1 MVTHSDNPRKTIT
14 DIMEFRSRAKL
25 FERGSFLERFK
36 QRNKQKLIKESVN
49 NGMMTVKTK
58 DGQVKFINS
67 KGEIITNDRVKNKPQ
82 RSHAQVVL

>member
-1 MVTHSDNPRKTIT
+1 MVTHSDKPLKTIT

-25 FERGSFLERFK
+25 FERGSFLDRFK
-36 QRNKQKLIKESVN
+36 QRNKQKPKESLN
-49 NGMMTVKTK
+49 NGMMTIKTK

-67 KGEIITNDRVKNKPQ
+67 KGEIIKNDRVKSKAQ